1 MSWFDELFGN
11 DKHSDEEL
19 LRRKN
24 KRRHNSETQKN
35 GEHTLLPENDDIYD
49 RPRGKFRFPID
60 LGQDAETYDEAV
72 YREVDEDE
80 YMSQKSPK
88 VDKEFGYGAYSYD
101 EIDNNN
107 DYPQTYDSAT
117 DTRRRRRRQY
127 TNHDDT
133 GVPSIKERPS
143 NKRLSLIHI

>member
-60 LGQDAETYDEAV
+60 LGQDAEIYDEAV

-117 DTRRRRRRQY
+117 DTRRRRR
-127 TNHDDT
+127 
-133 GVPSIKERPS
+133 
-143 NKRLSLIHI
+143 

>member
-1 MSWFDELFGN
+1 
-11 DKHSDEEL
+11 
-19 LRRKN
+19 
-24 KRRHNSETQKN
+24 
-35 GEHTLLPENDDIYD
+35 
-49 RPRGKFRFPID
+49 
-60 LGQDAETYDEAV
+60 
-72 YREVDEDE
+72 
-80 YMSQKSPK
+80 MSQKSPK

-143 NKRLSLIHI
+143 NKRNKSLNSTQLNEKNNRKRLLNIISIQIIILM

>member
-72 YREVDEDE
+72 TEKLMKMNICRRNHL
-80 YMSQKSPK
+80 K
-88 VDKEFGYGAYSYD
+88 V
-101 EIDNNN
+101 
-107 DYPQTYDSAT
+107 
-117 DTRRRRRRQY
+117 
-127 TNHDDT
+127 
-133 GVPSIKERPS
+133 IK
-143 NKRLSLIHI
+143 NLVMTLIVMMK